1 MAPDKKT
8 PDKKKFRQ
16 IAVKKTIKELL
27 QGEYN
32 YINLIAIILNKEK
45 LGTITNFLLDDG
57 SGKIIFRSF
66 EEKTVLNN
74 LAVGQVV
81 LIIGKIRIYNQ
92 EKYISPEIIKV
103 VGPLWLKAR
112 SLELKNIV
120 KSKPPLIKSEQTIK
134 IKKEDQKPLPTQKL
148 IQIIQKLDGG
158 EGVLIEKLIKESPL
172 KETEQIIEKMI
183 KNGDIFQNLPG
194 KVKVL

>member
-1 MAPDKKT
+1 M
-8 PDKKKFRQ
+8 
-16 IAVKKTIKELL
+16 
-27 QGEYN
+27 
-32 YINLIAIILNKEK
+32 
-45 LGTITNFLLDDG
+45 
-57 SGKIIFRSF
+57 
-66 EEKTVLNN
+66 
-74 LAVGQVV
+74 
-81 LIIGKIRIYNQ
+81 
-92 EKYISPEIIKV
+92 